1 MQNLIIYSTTD
12 GQTISIAEKIG
23 EVLEDT
29 KVVSIADSKTLN
41 LNDFETIVI
50 GASIRYGKHKPELYK
65 FIKDNLEVLSTKKN
79 AFFSV
84 NVVARKPEKNT
95 PDTNPYMQKF
105 LELSKWSPKNLSVF
119 AGKIDYPQYK
129 FVDKQMI
136 RFIMW
141 MTKGPTD
148 INGTFEFT
156 DWVKVESFAKELKSQ

>member
-1 MQNLIIYSTTD
+1 ML
-12 GQTISIAEKIG
+12 
-23 EVLEDT
+23 
-29 KVVSIADSKTLN
+29 SIADAKTLN
-41 LNDFETIVI
+41 LNDFETIVV
-50 GASIRYGKHKPELYK
+50 GASIRYGKHKPEVYK
-65 FIKDNLEVLSTKKN
+65 FIKDNLEVLDVKKN

-156 DWVKVESFAKELKSQ
+156 DWKKVESFAKELKSQ

>member
-23 EVLEDT
+23 EVLENS
-29 KVVSIADSKTLN
+29 KVISIADAETLN

-50 GASIRYGKHKPELYK
+50 GASIRYGKHKPEVYK
-65 FIKDNLEVLSTKKN
+65 FIKDNLEILDAKKN

-156 DWVKVESFAKELKSQ
+156 DWKKVESFAEELKSQ

>member
-23 EVLEDT
+23 EVLENS
-29 KVVSIADSKTLN
+29 KVISIADAETLN

-50 GASIRYGKHKPELYK
+50 GASIRYGKHKPEVYK
-65 FIKDNLEVLSTKKN
+65 FIKDNLEVLDAKKN

-156 DWVKVESFAKELKSQ
+156 DWKKVESFAKELKSQ

>member
-1 MQNLIIYSTTD
+1 MGSEMCIR
-12 GQTISIAEKIG
+12 
-23 EVLEDT
+23 
-29 KVVSIADSKTLN
+29 DS
-41 LNDFETIVI
+41 
-50 GASIRYGKHKPELYK
+50 
-65 FIKDNLEVLSTKKN
+65 
-79 AFFSV
+79 
-84 NVVARKPEKNT
+84 
-95 PDTNPYMQKF
+95 PYMQKF